1 MDYLHKIEENPCQD
15 LYWNIPE
22 QKQGAVGIVG
32 GNSQSFRTPVSAAEI
47 FAAKYP
53 IKTVNLILPDAL
65 RTTLPPFDGLIF
77 LPSTDSGS
85 FADDKSLTEAIN
97 ATDFSLMIGD
107 LSKNSI
113 TAKAVRSA
121 CQNSEKPLLITRDSA
136 DLLATEVTEKTLMN
150 EKLIIFASM
159 AQLQK
164 LFRAVYYP
172 KVLLL
177 SQSLV
182 QVAEALHKFTL
193 SYPISIITFH
203 SGQILVAKNGNVNV
217 VPLEKSGYSPITI
230 WNGEL
235 AAKIVA
241 LNLYNPDNFLVTT
254 TTALFA

>member
-1 MDYLHKIEENPCQD
+1 MDYLHKIDQNPYRD

-22 QKQGAVGIVG
+22 QKQGVVGVVG
-32 GNSQSFRTPVSAAEI
+32 GNSQSFRIPVSVAEI
-47 FAAKYP
+47 LTTKYP
-53 IKTVNLILPDAL
+53 IKTVNLILPDTL
-65 RTTLPPFDGLIF
+65 KTTLPPLDGLIF

-85 FADDKSLTEAIN
+85 FSDGKSLAEAIN

-113 TAKAVRSA
+113 TSKAIKSA
-121 CQNSEKPLLITRDSA
+121 CQNSEKPLLITRDSV
-136 DLLATEVTEKTLMN
+136 DLLTTEATEKTLMN
-150 EKLIIFASM
+150 ENLIIFASM

-193 SYPISIITFH
+193 SYPVSIITLH
-203 SGQILVAKNGNVNV
+203 NGQILVAKNGIVNV
-217 VPLEKSGYSPITI
+217 VPLEKSEYSPLTI

-235 AAKIVA
+235 AAKIAA
-241 LNLYNPDNFLVTT
+241 LNLYNPNNFLVATT
-254 TTALFA
+254 VALFA

>member
-1 MDYLHKIEENPCQD
+1 
-15 LYWNIPE
+15 
-22 QKQGAVGIVG
+22 
-32 GNSQSFRTPVSAAEI
+32 
-47 FAAKYP
+47 
-53 IKTVNLILPDAL
+53 
-65 RTTLPPFDGLIF
+65 
-77 LPSTDSGS
+77 
-85 FADDKSLTEAIN
+85 
-97 ATDFSLMIGD
+97 
-107 LSKNSI
+107 
-113 TAKAVRSA
+113 
-121 CQNSEKPLLITRDSA
+121 
-136 DLLATEVTEKTLMN
+136 MN

>member
-1 MDYLHKIEENPCQD
+1 MDYLHKIDQNPYRD
-15 LYWNIPE
+15 LYWNMPE
-22 QKQGAVGIVG
+22 RKQGVVGVVG
-32 GNSQSFRTPVSAAEI
+32 GNSQSFRISVSVAETLTT
-47 FAAKYP
+47 KYP
-53 IKTVNLILPDAL
+53 IKTVNLILPDVL
-65 RTTLPPFDGLIF
+65 KNTLPPLDGLIF

-85 FADDKSLTEAIN
+85 FADEKSLTEAIN

-113 TAKAVRSA
+113 TAKAVGGA
-121 CQNSEKPLLITRDSA
+121 CQSSEKPLLITRDGV
-136 DLLATEVTEKTLMN
+136 DLLTTEVTEKTLMN
-150 EKLIIFASM
+150 ENLIIFASM

-193 SYPISIITFH
+193 SYPVSIITLH
-203 SGQILVAKNGNVNV
+203 NGQILVAKNGVVNV
-217 VPLEKSGYSPITI
+217 VPLEKSEYSPLTI

-235 AAKIVA
+235 AAKIAAV
-241 LNLYNPDNFLVTT
+241 NLYNPNNFLAATT
-254 TTALFA
+254 AALFA